1 MACGRL
7 SKLLL
12 WTLWWDSMQRIEE
25 SIAHYLPSCMM
36 SEHHKV
42 LPHEQVIQLFIL
54 GNLFIVSYIFILSR
68 LWKDFSVSSRVRFD
82 DFVIDVPL
90 LAHLFTKNVFGYDED
105 GDSGSCVGFI
115 TSLPDDNNFTFTLS
129 LHMMSVVVLSA
140 VVEVQKLS
148 GSEEQAIDFFKSAVK
163 DVKLLDN
170 SPTRTVS
177 GGSYIVKF
185 VRWVRWSTE

>member
-1 MACGRL
+1 M
-7 SKLLL
+7 
-12 WTLWWDSMQRIEE
+12 
-25 SIAHYLPSCMM
+25 
-36 SEHHKV
+36 
-42 LPHEQVIQLFIL
+42 
-54 GNLFIVSYIFILSR
+54 
-68 LWKDFSVSSRVRFD
+68 
-82 DFVIDVPL
+82 
-90 LAHLFTKNVFGYDED
+90 FTKNVFGYDED

-185 VRWVRWSTE
+185 DAAHLPRQVSSTREVVVIAGYVHHVHLAADPEVQNNVRK